1 MLGIMTVRSWVGND
15 EVTFQNNRLNTA
27 LRFLFV
33 AAGLIL
39 EWEGE
44 KSRKCGDKAAV
55 RVVEVSLTCCVAFSF
70 YKMGKHS
77 AKLRVIKVLEGP
89 LHAKCGSD

>member
-39 EWEGE
+39 E
-44 KSRKCGDKAAV
+44 
-55 RVVEVSLTCCVAFSF
+55 
-70 YKMGKHS
+70 
-77 AKLRVIKVLEGP
+77 
-89 LHAKCGSD
+89 